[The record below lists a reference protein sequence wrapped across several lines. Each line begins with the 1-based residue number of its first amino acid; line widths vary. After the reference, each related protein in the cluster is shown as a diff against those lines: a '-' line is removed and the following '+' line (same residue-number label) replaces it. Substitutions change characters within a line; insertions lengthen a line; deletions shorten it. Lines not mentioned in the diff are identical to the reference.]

1 MKKLVLITTIFC
13 ILITSVSLAADVKV
27 QINGQIIDF
36 TDSNGNKVEAQTIN
50 SRTMVPLRKI
60 FEILRLCC

>member
-13 ILITSVSLAADVKV
+13 ILIASVSLAADVKV

-36 TDSNGNKVEAQTIN
+36 TDSNGNKYQ
-50 SRTMVPLRKI
+50 
-60 FEILRLCC
+60 

>member
-13 ILITSVSLAADVKV
+13 ILIASVSLAADVKV